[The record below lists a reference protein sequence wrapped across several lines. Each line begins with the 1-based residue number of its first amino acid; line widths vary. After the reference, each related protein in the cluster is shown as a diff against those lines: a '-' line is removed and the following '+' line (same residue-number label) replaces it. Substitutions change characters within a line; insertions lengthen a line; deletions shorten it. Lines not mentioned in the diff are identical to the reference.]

1 MKKTLIIITIIF
13 IIASISLVS
22 FACRQ
27 VPVKES
33 AAATEE
39 IKETETTASETTS
52 AVTTSSDTTSTE
64 ANVSES
70 TAETASSETTSTTS
84 ASSQDANLTEQ
95 EAIDIAMTVADGTVE
110 RVETEIEDGR
120 LIWKVRIVS
129 GGTRTD
135 IRIDDLTG
143 EVVRVEIKDD

>member
-13 IIASISLVS
+13 IIASITLIS
-22 FACRQ
+22 FACKQ

-39 IKETETTASETTS
+39 KGEAETTGSEITS
-52 AVTTSSDTTSTE
+52 AVTTSSDTTSKETT
-64 ANVSES
+64 VSES
-70 TAETASSETTSTTS
+70 TAETTSSETTSITS
-84 ASSQDANLTEQ
+84 TSGQDANLTQQ
-95 EAIDIAMTVADGTVE
+95 EAIEIAMTVADGTVE

-120 LIWKVRIVS
+120 LVRKVRIES

-143 EVVRVEIKDD
+143 EVVRVDSKDD